1 MDRLPLQLSCVESML
16 PLHSAIASATLISSL
31 SSESDSWAL
40 VPQGGFGFPF
50 QSFSPHLCARHLF
63 VYFTGRKWY
72 ICIVLHNVKYIILL
86 SEINAVDYKDFFLNG
101 LVKSNP
107 ETTPTASHDHDQ

>member
-16 PLHSAIASATLISSL
+16 PLHSAVASAKLISSL

-40 VPQGGFGFPF
+40 VPQGGFGFQF
-50 QSFSPHLCARHLF
+50 LSFSPQLYARHLF

-72 ICIVLHNVKYIILL
+72 IYIVLHNVKYISLF
-86 SEINAVDYKDFFLNG
+86 SEIIAVDYKDFFFVAING
-101 LVKSNP
+101 LV
-107 ETTPTASHDHDQ
+107 EI